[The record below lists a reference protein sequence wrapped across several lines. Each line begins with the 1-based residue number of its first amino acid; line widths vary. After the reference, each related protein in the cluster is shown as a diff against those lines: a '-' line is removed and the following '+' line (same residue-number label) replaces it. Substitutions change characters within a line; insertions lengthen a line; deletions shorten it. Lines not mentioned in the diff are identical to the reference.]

1 MWNGYSICL
10 QRLEILYMY
19 RVGQHLLHL
28 HFNGA
33 GVPHHM
39 YMVTV
44 LSHGDTVSMISYC
57 PLVILCVYTN
67 ELAAV
72 HIHTCHPHT
81 GFS

>member
-1 MWNGYSICL
+1 
-10 QRLEILYMY
+10 MY
-19 RVGQHLLHL
+19 KVGQHLLHL
-28 HFNGA
+28 HLNGA

-57 PLVILCVYTN
+57 HLVILCVYTN

-72 HIHTCHPHT
+72 HIHTSHPHT
-81 GFS
+81 GFF